1 MKITKRQ
8 LRRIIKEEKA
18 RLLSEQNHGG
28 LGSNPHVQEGLW
40 RATYEGVWSWL
51 EAEAAAG
58 PVDMSDP
65 VVKES
70 WADAL
75 ESIAKELRQG

>member
-8 LRRIIKEEKA
+8 LRRIIREEKA
-18 RLLSEQNHGG
+18 RLLSEQNPGG
-28 LGSNPHVQEGLW
+28 YNTSPDIQEGLW
-40 RATYEGVWSWL
+40 AHAYEGVWTWI

-65 VVKES
+65 AVKES

-75 ESIAKELRQG
+75 EVIAKELRKG

>member
-8 LRRIIKEEKA
+8 LKRIIKEEKA
-18 RLLSEQNHGG
+18 RLLAERH
-28 LGSNPHVQEGLW
+28 PDVQEGLW
-40 RATYEGVWSWL
+40 RGVYEGVWNWL
-51 EAEAAAG
+51 DDEAMAG
-58 PVDMSDP
+58 TVDMSDP

-75 ESIAKELRQG
+75 ETIARELRGGNQR

>member
-1 MKITKRQ
+1 VKITKRQ
-8 LRRIIKEEKA
+8 LRRIIREEKS
-18 RLLSEQNHGG
+18 RLLSEQKPDN
-28 LGSNPHVQEGLW
+28 LEQSPDIQEGLW
-40 RATYEGVWSWL
+40 SHAYEGVWGWL

-65 VVKES
+65 AVKES

-75 ESIAKELRQG
+75 EVIAKELRKG